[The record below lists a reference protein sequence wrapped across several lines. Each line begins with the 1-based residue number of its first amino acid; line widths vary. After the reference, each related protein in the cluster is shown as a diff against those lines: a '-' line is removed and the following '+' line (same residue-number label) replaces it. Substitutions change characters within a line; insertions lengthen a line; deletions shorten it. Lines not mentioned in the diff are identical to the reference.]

1 MNTASNAF
9 IPTNLNRTL
18 RKMVPTYFASLRSP
32 SHLANR
38 PRGRR
43 HVLIDSVLTGR
54 EYAGRRSFTPAYM
67 DARGSGMRTDKIKD
81 KLAVNNAEARHL
93 MFSAFYRPQIRVG
106 IRNDAEIQRHRRT
119 VSQKRKP
126 VPCAANACC
135 SLRGCLIV
143 LDHMDGKEARFPAGN
158 DSAPRRIRKEH
169 PQISARMREGNS
181 MGSILKSQWSSRS
194 ATSTAT
200 DFSC

>member
-1 MNTASNAF
+1 MNTASNGF

-119 VSQKRKP
+119 VSQTRKP
-126 VPCAANACC
+126 VPGAANACC
-135 SLRGCLIV
+135 SLRGSLIV
-143 LDHMDGKEARFPAGN
+143 LDHMYEKDMRFPAGN
-158 DSAPRRIRKEH
+158 DSTPRRIRKEH
-169 PQISARMREGNS
+169 PQISARMRKGNS
-181 MGSILKSQWSSRS
+181 MGSILQGQWSSRS
-194 ATSTAT
+194 AMAT
-200 DFSC
+200 C